1 MSKLTEYVVIIGVIV
16 MIALSVLNR
25 FSPAEQ
31 EGVIPAEVMLKLDSL
46 NDLNTKLAVQ
56 KAIYLTENQNLE
68 QEVWDLKN
76 QLADIKPK
84 YIPIFKEYKDAPP
97 EKKKELVKS
106 EYEKRLKERE
116 GDK

>member
-1 MSKLTEYVVIIGVIV
+1 MSKLTEYLVVIGVIV
-16 MIALSVLNR
+16 IIALLILQRV
-25 FSPAEQ
+25 SPP
-31 EGVIPAEVMLKLDSL
+31 EGEIPAEVQHKLDSL
-46 NDLNTKLAVQ
+46 SEENTLYKIKSAVL
-56 KAIYLTENQNLE
+56 KESNKNLE
-68 QEVWDLKN
+68 QEIWYLNN

-84 YIPIFKEYKDAPP
+84 YIPVFKEYNNAPP

>member
-31 EGVIPAEVMLKLDSL
+31 EGVIPAEVVLKLDSL
-46 NDLNTKLAVQ
+46 NKLNLEHEVTKAVL
-56 KAIYLTENQNLE
+56 KERNRNLE
-68 QEVWDLKN
+68 QEIWDLNN

>member
-1 MSKLTEYVVIIGVIV
+1 MSTVKDYVLILGVIV
-16 MIALSVLNR
+16 IIALLIFRPGN
-25 FSPAEQ
+25 Q
-31 EGVIPAEVMLKLDSL
+31 ERQIPAEVVLKLDSL
-46 NDLNTKLAVQ
+46 NKLNLEHEVTKAVL
-56 KAIYLTENQNLE
+56 KERNRNLE
-68 QEVWDLKN
+68 QEIWDLNN

-97 EKKKELVKS
+97 ERKKELVKS